1 MSSPVQGSAWRAPGR
16 PRIASREA
24 EIIFRCA
31 RSSPNSEEA
40 DRLQALIEAGI
51 DWSTVIRGAERHGL
65 RPLVATHLRAAFRD
79 GAAPGALA
87 ELELAAT
94 ATARRNV
101 ALTAELFRL
110 LEGFDQAGIRVL
122 PYKGPVLAGAV
133 YGSVALR
140 EFFDL
145 DLLVRRGDV
154 RAAAHVLRAAGYRAE
169 LPLTP
174 AQEAAVLGSRHEL
187 VFVREDGRVVVEL
200 QWRVVPGYFAF
211 DLDHGRLWDRAEW
224 VQLAGRKVPTL
235 RPEDLVLA
243 LCVHG
248 TKHLWERLVWV
259 LDVAEL
265 MRVRTDVDWGEVV
278 AMARNLGALRMLG
291 LGLRLASDLPGA
303 AIPPRLARDLLVD
316 PVVDRLANQTWERTL
331 GSSGAPGGI
340 ARAAHFHLGARERY
354 RDRVRYCAR
363 LALAT
368 TPGDWA
374 AVRLPDA
381 LFPLYSLVRLA
392 RVVLKYGMTVDASRA
407 KRDHGS

>member
-1 MSSPVQGSAWRAPGR
+1 MSSPVQGSAWRALER
-16 PRIASREA
+16 SRILSREA
-24 EIIFRCA
+24 EILLRCA
-31 RSSPNSEEA
+31 RSSPNPEEA
-40 DRLQALIEAGI
+40 DRLRALVETGL
-51 DWSTVIRGAERHGL
+51 DWPRVIREAERHGL
-65 RPLVATHLRAAFRD
+65 RPLVATHLRAAVGE
-79 GAAPGALA
+79 GAARGGLV
-87 ELELAAT
+87 ELELAALG
-94 ATARRNV
+94 TARRNV

-110 LEGFDQAGIRVL
+110 LEGFDQAGVRVL

-140 EFFDL
+140 EFLDL

-154 RAAAHVLRAAGYRAE
+154 RAAAHVLQIAGYRAK

-200 QWRVVPGYFAF
+200 QWRVVPAYFAF
-211 DLDHGRLWDRAEW
+211 ELDHERLWDRAEW

-235 RPEDLVLA
+235 RPEDLLLA

-248 TKHLWERLVWV
+248 TKHLWDRLVWI

-265 MRVRTDVDWGEVV
+265 IRARTDLDWAEVV
-278 AMARNLGALRMLG
+278 TMARHLGALRMLG
-291 LGLRLASDLPGA
+291 LGLRLATDLPGA
-303 AIPPRLARDLLVD
+303 SIPPPARDLLID
-316 PVVDRLANQTWERTL
+316 PVVDRLAIQTWERTL
-331 GSSGAPGGI
+331 SSSRAPGGI
-340 ARAAHFHLGARERY
+340 ARAAHYHLGARERY
-354 RDRVRYCAR
+354 RDRMRYCAR

-374 AVRLPDA
+374 AIRLPDA

-392 RVVLKYGMTVDASRA
+392 RVALKYGMTVDASRA
-407 KRDHGS
+407 KRGHGS